1 MQDTDSGGVQQ
12 NDTPKPGLLQ
22 FPTKAMLKMPPLE
35 FKIKT
40 DTDASQSAAAQST
53 NSHASTAKL
62 SHSSPPPPP
71 HITRTSPSP
80 AASRSPGQGQHTPSR
95 SPSSQQQHTPSPSVT
110 SQGQPGS
117 TALTRQSPAAAAST
131 ASAHGD
137 DALFSPPRKLTLK
150 LNTAATGSRC
160 AFSHPNAF
168 VCKRQIL
175 FFLNIVKL
183 YVLHN

>member
-1 MQDTDSGGVQQ
+1 MFCCCSQDADSCGVQK
-12 NDTPKPGLLQ
+12 DDSAPKPGLLQ

-40 DTDASQSAAAQST
+40 DTDASQSASAQPT
-53 NSHASTAKL
+53 DSHAPTAKL
-62 SHSSPPPPP
+62 SQSSPPP

-117 TALTRQSPAAAAST
+117 TASTRQSPAAAAST

-160 AFSHPNAF
+160 AFSCPDAF
-168 VCKRQIL
+168 ICELQIL
-175 FFLNIVKL
+175 TSLA
-183 YVLHN
+183 